1 MKHEVAAK
9 WYWDPMI
16 QTNSN
21 LPTATENWEVK
32 SNDWRTQTVLQEIA
46 DLKREMRT
54 QTVLQEIADLKREI
68 KKLKSESR
76 HVGVL
81 KVRECDYLKAK
92 DEILALVQKHRD
104 GVSTIE
110 IAEELC
116 LEPEIVLKALSEL
129 IDDGKIGKNNTR
141 N

>member
-1 MKHEVAAK
+1 MKHDTTQKVAGE
-9 WYWDPMI
+9 WHWESMI
-16 QTNSN
+16 QANSN
-21 LPTATENWEVK
+21 LPTVTENWAVQRDNWPAE
-32 SNDWRTQTVLQEIA
+32 TVLDTKNWAVQRDKEI
-46 DLKREMRT
+46 E
-54 QTVLQEIADLKREI
+54 DLKREI

-76 HVGVL
+76 HIRVL
-81 KVRECDYLKAK
+81 KIRECDYSKAK
-92 DEILALVQKHRD
+92 DEILALVQKHRA

-129 IDDGKIGKNNTR
+129 IDDGKIGKNNTG